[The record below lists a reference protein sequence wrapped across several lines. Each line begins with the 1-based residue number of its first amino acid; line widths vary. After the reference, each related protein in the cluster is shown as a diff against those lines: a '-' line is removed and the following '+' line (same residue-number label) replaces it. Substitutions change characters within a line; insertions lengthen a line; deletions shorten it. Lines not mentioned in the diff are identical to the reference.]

1 MVKLLPTLPN
11 EILVPPI
18 RARSPVAP
26 QMDVTPPPVN
36 PDTLITILPVFP
48 VLDSEILVPATS
60 VTAPEIVFR
69 VVTPPL
75 LLPPVDPD
83 TPMTI
88 LFPEVYSEMLV
99 PAVKMTFPDSVLFMV
114 ATPAATPPV
123 YGTPL
128 ILRDPALMFWFW
140 NVIPPTEWARVE
152 SVVVNFPFMTVKF
165 PLLSSFSRCVRVP
178 PVQTY
183 KFVFPPNAP
192 I

>member
-1 MVKLLPTLPN
+1 MVKLLPILPN

-18 RARSPVAP
+18 RARAPVAP
-26 QMDVTPPPVN
+26 QMDVTPLLN
-36 PDTLITILPVFP
+36 PDTLITILLVFP
-48 VLDSEILVPATS
+48 VLDREILVPATR

-69 VVTPPL
+69 VVTP
-75 LLPPVDPD
+75 LLPPVEPE
-83 TPMTI
+83 TPITI
-88 LFPEVYSEMLV
+88 LFPEAYSEMLV
-99 PAVKMTFPDSVLFMV
+99 PAVKMTFPDSVLFTV
-114 ATPAATPPV
+114 ATPAATPPA

-128 ILRDPALMFWFW
+128 MLRDPALMFWFW

-183 KFVFPPNAP
+183 KFVFPPKAP

>member
-1 MVKLLPTLPN
+1 MVKLLPILPN

-18 RARSPVAP
+18 RARAPVAP
-26 QMDVTPPPVN
+26 QMDVTPLLN
-36 PDTLITILPVFP
+36 PDTLITILLVFP
-48 VLDSEILVPATS
+48 VLDREILVPATR

-88 LFPEVYSEMLV
+88 LFPEVYSEMFV
-99 PAVKMTFPDSVLFMV
+99 PAVRVTVPDSEFTL
-114 ATPAATPPV
+114 ATPAATPPA

-128 ILRDPALMFWFW
+128 MLRDPALMFWFW

-165 PLLSSFSRCVRVP
+165 PLLSNLSRC
-178 PVQTY
+178 
-183 KFVFPPNAP
+183 
-192 I
+192 